1 MPQIARTLN
10 TLLVLIL
17 CGVLAGALYV
27 QLVWHE
33 EPCPLCLLQ
42 RLGMIGVALGALL
55 NLRFGARMSH
65 YGLALLCA
73 LAGGMVALL
82 QTGVL
87 ALTAKTY
94 GTPVFGLHLYTWS
107 LLVFVA
113 CAGGIGLLLLLGPF
127 PAVDAGRPRRA
138 VVWLLGGL
146 LLAIALTNVVETA
159 RQCGWGVCWS

>member
-1 MPQIARTLN
+1 MSHIARALN
-10 TLLVLIL
+10 ALMVLIL

-42 RLGMIGVALGALL
+42 RMGMIGVALGGLL

-73 LAGGMVALL
+73 LSGGAVALL

-87 ALTAKTY
+87 ALSAKSF

-113 CAGGIGLLLLLGPF
+113 CVAGISLLLLMGPF
-127 PAVDAGRPRRA
+127 SPVQTGRTRCAVW
-138 VVWLLGGL
+138 VLSGL
-146 LLAIALTNVVETA
+146 LLAVTLTNVVQTA
-159 RQCGWGVCWS
+159 RHCGWGVCWS